1 MKKEEWNEALDH
13 IDPEL
18 VEEYVEKK
26 EHLSRRKIPA
36 GAWLRF
42 GAVAACAC
50 LLVGV
55 VAIAPLF
62 RKEPPV
68 GPIVSDTTGAFETEI
83 STPIGSEPPET
94 RSDHTD
100 PEETSEIETPPP
112 DDPVIRLQSPTAGPV
127 YYGQK
132 EAVGSSGMSAEIANG
147 RISVTARLKETLTD
161 TYTFFDDWIQN
172 EYLLLRMETVKVL
185 GGNEMPEEF
194 YFLMPALFM
203 TDFTPYHL
211 FILQDMVQFG
221 YEYTVLYNQTKGCAE
236 QFDMVVM
243 GCYKTSE
250 IGKQV
255 MAFDRDGYLDT
266 NLWLS
271 ASKWEQWTYGMR
283 ENDLKMLDPA
293 YRNDY
298 TIERFEAEAVENNE
312 RNSSYVHQLTDISPE
327 ADELL
332 ADLRSF
338 EHGIYVDNYRDYVLA
353 LGPEV
358 QLRLRRY
365 INGFPTNEYVY
376 MNDGDDYSQ
385 TRITRSKARF
395 TKEDETRMPDLATA
409 IKKVSVAYDAGELT
423 PPHIQ
428 GYENLEL
435 SSYGIFGW
443 YAQTENGII
452 GIVRVAFSYRM
463 GWVDD
468 VFRGSVYDDLYY
480 VIEEG
485 SDTCVQVARDDLL
498 ARIGEYETQY
508 IFTGD
513 YDEYGKI
520 MSREEMY

>member
-50 LLVGV
+50 LLVGI

-68 GPIVSDTTGAFETEI
+68 GPIVSDTIEAFETEI
-83 STPIGSEPPET
+83 SKLPET
-94 RSDHTD
+94 ESDHIG
-100 PEETSEIETPPP
+100 PEETSEIETSPP

-127 YYGQK
+127 YYGQ
-132 EAVGSSGMSAEIANG
+132 EGAVGNSGMSASIANG

-161 TYTFFDDWIQN
+161 TYTFFGDWIQN
-172 EYLLLRMETVKVL
+172 EYLLLRMETIKVL

-211 FILQDMVQFG
+211 FVLQDMVQFG
-221 YEYTVLYNQTKGCAE
+221 YEYSVLYNQTKGCAE
-236 QFDMVVM
+236 QFDMVIM

-250 IGKQV
+250 IDKQV

-266 NLWLS
+266 DLWFS
-271 ASKWEQWTYGMR
+271 TSKWEQWIR
-283 ENDLKMLDPA
+283 CDLKMLDPA

-298 TIERFEAEAVENNE
+298 TIERFEAEVIENNE
-312 RNSSYVHQLTDISPE
+312 RNNSYVHQLTDISTE
-327 ADELL
+327 AAELL

-338 EHGIYVDNYRDYVLA
+338 EHGIYADNYRDYVMA
-353 LGPEV
+353 LSPEV

-365 INGFPTNEYVY
+365 INGFPTNEYIF

-385 TRITRSKARF
+385 TRITRSKAKF

-409 IKKVSVAYDAGELT
+409 MKKVSEAYDAGELA

-452 GIVRVAFSYRM
+452 GIVRVTFDYWIGYVNDVYR
-463 GWVDD
+463 GN
-468 VFRGSVYDDLYY
+468 VYDDLYY

-485 SDTCVQVARDDLL
+485 LDTCVQVARDDLL

-520 MSREEMY
+520 MS